1 MAEFGKLNFAVAFNP
16 QTAFPLDARYY
27 FDSYDAAETA
37 AQGAVEVG
45 SASGTYFFGQTVVVV
60 ESSVATLY
68 VIQPD
73 KTLQP
78 VGSTVLGDGKSIT
91 VVDGKVQLVGF
102 AEAKPGQQPRI
113 GDGGSLEWYTPD
125 ASTVEGLQQTVG
137 QLQTDVSELQSDV
150 GTINDTLETKANVSD
165 VYTQTQTD
173 EKIAAAITTLGTT
186 QVQRV
191 EEAGDDAVGAVST
204 AKDAALEAV
213 GQAQTT
219 ATGAVS
225 SAQTTAVQAVQDAKG
240 TATTAISQA
249 QAEAMKSVGDLVQ
262 QAEDAA
268 IRQPIISDHD
278 TWMIWDAASGQYVDT
293 GLYAGGQA
301 PYIGEDGY
309 WYVGNVKTDTLAQ
322 GPAGPAGAGVPP
334 TDTAQAG
341 DVPTWNGEKVVW
353 AAQSGGG
360 GAKPIRFLNRI
371 ETTETVR
378 SIEISED
385 SEGKTF
391 EELGLTEVYGVIK
404 TAENVSTSYPYG
416 VLKINDIGINLGQNF
431 ETSVDYRYY
440 TFSFTLL
447 EDGSGIALFRDA
459 VNTINAEKPIAYGIV
474 VNDIETM
481 GVVNFG
487 NVIKKLSIRHA
498 NYGAEAFLKAG
509 TIILVYGR

>member
-173 EKIAAAITTLGTT
+173 EKIAAAISSTYKPSGSVEFASLPTPSAGNLGNVYNVTDAFTAGASFIASEQGQQYPADTNVAVVEVDGSYYFDALSGFVDLTGYLTTTKAAETYATIAQLGNKVDKVSGSSLVQDTLIT
-186 QVQRV
+186 KLTNLLNIQSVADGQLEVSPEGQLSILSIAQSQVAGLTDALAGKVDVVAGKGLSANDFTNELLQKLNGI
-191 EEAGDDAVGAVST
+191 EAG
-204 AKDAALEAV
+204 
-213 GQAQTT
+213 AQ
-219 ATGAVS
+219 V
-225 SAQTTAVQAVQDAKG
+225 
-240 TATTAISQA
+240 
-249 QAEAMKSVGDLVQ
+249 
-262 QAEDAA
+262 
-268 IRQPIISDHD
+268 
-278 TWMIWDAASGQYVDT
+278 
-293 GLYAGGQA
+293 
-301 PYIGEDGY
+301 
-309 WYVGNVKTDTLAQ
+309 
-322 GPAGPAGAGVPP
+322 
-334 TDTAQAG
+334 
-341 DVPTWNGEKVVW
+341 
-353 AAQSGGG
+353 
-360 GAKPIRFLNRI
+360 
-371 ETTETVR
+371 
-378 SIEISED
+378 
-385 SEGKTF
+385 
-391 EELGLTEVYGVIK
+391 
-404 TAENVSTSYPYG
+404 
-416 VLKINDIGINLGQNF
+416 NL
-431 ETSVDYRYY
+431 
-440 TFSFTLL
+440 
-447 EDGSGIALFRDA
+447 I
-459 VNTINAEKPIAYGIV
+459 NTININNQPLAISGQAVNIPIA
-474 VNDIETM
+474 TSSQL
-481 GVVNFG
+481 GVVLSASGENKVTVAGDGTMSVAQVNANTLVQTEGDSLILNGG
-487 NVIKKLSIRHA
+487 NAAVSD
-498 NYGAEAFLKAG
+498 
-509 TIILVYGR
+509 